1 MPTLYG
7 RRYSVEELRRRVGR
21 MSQLAGIRASTLN
34 DGMAQGVR
42 VLDFHT
48 GSGLRFS
55 VLPDRGMDLGAAEW
69 RGVPLVW
76 HSPTGP
82 IHPAYYEQEG
92 LGWLRGFYGGLMV
105 TCGFMNVAVAS
116 EDEGFFYGMH
126 GRASYIPAGNVSY
139 EAQWEGDRY
148 VLRARGQV
156 RETRVFG
163 ENVLLTRTVETE
175 LGSNTITIEDTVE
188 NQGFESTPYMILYH
202 INAGFP
208 VLDEESE
215 LLLNSEVT
223 PRDEEAAKGL
233 DVAKRGAA
241 PTPGFQ
247 EQVHQHDV
255 TPGADGY
262 ATAALVNRSFR
273 DGGIGLMVR
282 YRPQELPYFWQWRMV
297 GEATYVMGLEPA
309 NCHVMGRGE
318 ERRQGR
324 LPFLEAGETCTQ
336 RIQLGVLTSSQE
348 IDEVEQTIKGG

>member
-7 RRYSVEELRRRVGR
+7 RRYSVQELRRRVGQ
-21 MSQLAGIRASTLN
+21 MSQLAGIRSSTL
-34 DGMAQGVR
+34 DEGMAQGVR

-105 TCGFMNVAVAS
+105 TCGFMNVAVPS
-116 EDEGFFYGMH
+116 EDEGLFYGMH
-126 GRASYIPAGNVSY
+126 GRASYSPASNVGY
-139 EAQWEGDRY
+139 EAQWEGERY
-148 VLRARGQV
+148 MLRARGQV
-156 RETRVFG
+156 REVRVFG
-163 ENVLLTRTVETE
+163 ENVLLTRTIETE

-202 INAGFP
+202 VNAGFP
-208 VLDEESE
+208 VLDEDSE
-215 LLLNSEVT
+215 LLLNSQVT
-223 PRDEEAAKGL
+223 PRDEEAAIGL
-233 DVAKRGAA
+233 DVAKRGAP

-255 TPGADGY
+255 MPGPDGY
-262 ATAALVNRSFR
+262 TTAALVNRSFR
-273 DGGIGLMVR
+273 DTGIGLMVR

-297 GEATYVMGLEPA
+297 GQGTYVMGLEPA

-324 LPFLEAGETCTQ
+324 LPFLEAGEMRTQ
-336 RIQLGVLTSSQE
+336 RIQLRVLTTPQE
-348 IDEVEQTIKGG
+348 IDEVEQTVKGG